1 MTEQMTAYLTIKNNT
16 VELSNMNTEEVI
28 GYSWTAKQLASQLAY
43 ANVGQIYKS
52 SSIDFSEE
60 YGFTDAV
67 EMVQEAMELVES
79 GDVAPIL
86 ENSPTI

>member
-52 SSIDFSEE
+52 SSLE
-60 YGFTDAV
+60 YV
-67 EMVQEAMELVES
+67 SMVQEAMELVES